1 MKLGQK
7 LAIGLIR
14 AKLNLVGAVH
24 PSLAGKMAFRL
35 FCTPFR
41 KTRKKRPDVFDKA
54 EQHSF
59 QFENYEVKGFIWNGT
74 AEKKV
79 LIAHG
84 FESTS
89 YNFDRYVMPLV
100 KAGFGV
106 IAFDAPAH
114 GISSGKMVNVLQY
127 AAFLEE
133 LAKRYGPIYGI
144 LAHSFAG
151 QASALWLEKETS
163 AIQRIVWI
171 APATEV
177 TSAVNSFISFL
188 QLSPTISKHF
198 LSEIERVGGK
208 EISWYSVSRA
218 VQHISVPILWIHDE
232 EDAVTPIEDVV
243 PVMKTGQPNIRFMIT
258 KGWGHRQIYRENKV
272 KKEVIAF
279 LKGED

>member
-7 LAIGLIR
+7 LAIGLMR
-14 AKLNLVGAVH
+14 AKLNLVGVVRPAV
-24 PSLAGKMAFRL
+24 AGKMAFRL

-41 KTRKKRPDVFDKA
+41 KARKQRPSVFDKA
-54 EQHSF
+54 EQVGFHF
-59 QFENYEVKGFIWNGT
+59 QNFKVKGFVWNGA

-100 KAGFGV
+100 KAGYGV
-106 IAFDAPAH
+106 MAFDAPAH
-114 GISSGKMVNVLQY
+114 GTSSGKQVNVLQY

-133 LAKRYGPIYGI
+133 AAERYGPIYGI

-151 QASALWLEKETS
+151 QATALWLEKGTS
-163 AIQRIVWI
+163 SVERIVWI

-177 TSAVNSFISFL
+177 TSAVESFVGFL
-188 QLSPTISKHF
+188 QLSPAVTKHF
-198 LSEIERVGGK
+198 YAEIERVGGR
-208 EISWYSVSRA
+208 EIPWYSISRA
-218 VQHISVPILWIHDE
+218 VKNISVPILWIHDE
-232 EDAVTPIEDVV
+232 DDAVTPFADVI
-243 PVMKTGQPNIRFMIT
+243 PVMERKQSNIRFMVT

-272 KKEVIAF
+272 KKAVIAF
-279 LKGED
+279 LTEG

>member
-14 AKLNLVGAVH
+14 ARLHLVGVVRPAY
-24 PSLAGKMAFRL
+24 AGKMAFRL

-41 KTRKKRPDVFDKA
+41 KAKKKRPDVFGKA
-54 EQHSF
+54 EQVGFHF
-59 QFENYEVKGFIWNGT
+59 QNYVVKGFVWNGA

-100 KAGFGV
+100 KAGYGV
-106 IAFDAPAH
+106 VAFDAPAH
-114 GISSGKMVNVLQY
+114 GTSSGKRVNVLQY
-127 AAFLEE
+127 AAFLE
-133 LAKRYGPIYGI
+133 AAAQRYGPIHGI

-151 QASALWLEKETS
+151 QATALWLEKGTS
-163 AIQRIVWI
+163 SVERIVWI

-177 TSAVNSFISFL
+177 TAAVKSFVDFL
-188 QLSPTISKHF
+188 QLSLAITKYF
-198 LSEIERVGGK
+198 YAEIERAGGK
-208 EISWYSVSRA
+208 EIAWYSVSRA
-218 VQHISVPILWIHDE
+218 VKNISAPILWIHDE
-232 EDAVTPIEDVV
+232 DDAVTPFADVI
-243 PVMKTGQPNIRFMIT
+243 PVMETKQSNIRFMVT

-272 KKEVIAF
+272 KKAVIAF
-279 LKGED
+279 LTEG